1 LARWARGRDAIRRHE
16 TQMTQSQGK
25 PSFLRRNARAIV
37 ASIALTAVFA
47 FIMRAGALPVLPPEG
62 TLARLAGLPA
72 LGFALAMIASMLL
85 KYGRVHFL
93 IAPVARIPLRRVMN
107 IGCIA
112 MALIT
117 FLPMRLGEFAR
128 PAMLRER
135 GKVSGWAMTAT
146 VGAERIID
154 GVVFGLVLLAGLAF
168 APPHDP
174 VPDHIGNLPVPAALV
189 PRAAVSVTALFGVA
203 LVVMMVFYW
212 RRELARSITERVLG
226 IVSKKLAD
234 KLVNVVVRLSEGLQF
249 LTNVRYSGPYVVVT
263 LLSVL
268 ANVWAVQLLAAAA
281 GVPGLGFAEACTVL
295 GVLAIGFAL
304 PNAPGFFGAVQ
315 LSLYA
320 GLALYVAPEMITR
333 EGAGFVFVYY
343 VGYLGVVVLLALVG
357 LVLEYAVPGAPA
369 PEQQAG

>member
-1 LARWARGRDAIRRHE
+1 
-16 TQMTQSQGK
+16 MTHAPAPSST
-25 PSFLRRNARAIV
+25 PSFVRRNARAIV
-37 ASIALTAVFA
+37 ASLVLTTAFA
-47 FIMRAGALPVLPPEG
+47 FVLRAGALPMLPPEG
-62 TLARLAGLPA
+62 TVARLAGVPMA
-72 LGFALAMIASMLL
+72 GFALAMFASMLL
-85 KYGRVHFL
+85 KYARVHFL
-93 IAPVARIPLRRVMN
+93 IAPVASIPLRRVMN

-189 PRAAVSVTALFGVA
+189 PRAAVSVTAIFGVA

-212 RRELARSITERVLG
+212 RRELARSVTERVLG
-226 IVSKKLAD
+226 VASKKLAER
-234 KLVNVVVRLSEGLQF
+234 LVNVVVRLSEGLQF
-249 LTNVRYSGPYVVVT
+249 LTNVRYSGPYVAVT
-263 LLSVL
+263 LVSVL
-268 ANVWAVQLLAAAA
+268 ANVWAVQLLAQAS
-281 GVPGLGFAEACTVL
+281 GVPGVGFTESCTVL

-333 EGAGFVFVYY
+333 EGAGFVFLYY
-343 VGYLGVVVLLALVG
+343 VGYLGVVVALALAG
-357 LVLEYAVPGAPA
+357 LLFEYVLPKSRPA
-369 PEQQAG
+369 PQEADAG